1 LKFRR
6 KVGDRVARPKLYS
19 SVEDMKKKIDDYFE
33 MCDEKEKPYT
43 MSGLAYALD
52 MDRKS
57 LLNYSKDE
65 QFFPTI
71 KRAKEKVE
79 QQLEENALMG
89 KANST
94 FTIFNLKNNYGWKD
108 NIEVEAN
115 TQGKVTIVNSL
126 PKDDEDE
133 SND

>member
-1 LKFRR
+1 M
-6 KVGDRVARPKLYS
+6 ARPKLYS
-19 SVEDMKKKIDDYFE
+19 SVEDMQKIIEEYFDI
-33 MCDEKEKPYT
+33 CDEKEKPYT
-43 MSGLAYALD
+43 MSGLAYALS

-65 QFFPTI
+65 KFFPTI
-71 KRAKEKVE
+71 KKAKERVE

-108 NIEVEAN
+108 NIEVEGN
-115 TQGKVTIVNSL
+115 TQSKITIVNSL

-133 SND
+133 PNN

>member
-1 LKFRR
+1 M
-6 KVGDRVARPKLYS
+6 ARPKLYN
-19 SVEDMKKKIDDYFE
+19 SVEQMEKDIEKYFIE
-33 MCDEKEKPYT
+33 CDQKEKPYT

-65 QFFPTI
+65 KFFPTI
-71 KRAKEKVE
+71 KKAKEKVE

-94 FTIFNLKNNYGWKD
+94 FTIFNLKNNFYWKD
-108 NIEVEAN
+108 TVEVNNTNELSKLDELLGEIKKDAN
-115 TQGKVTIVNSL
+115 K
-126 PKDDEDE
+126 
-133 SND
+133 

>member
-1 LKFRR
+1 MCYNCYE
-6 KVGDRVARPKLYS
+6 KVGDRVARPKLYN
-19 SVEDMKKKIDDYFE
+19 SVEQMEKDIEKYFVE
-33 MCDEKEKPYT
+33 CDQKEKPYT

-65 QFFPTI
+65 KFFPTI
-71 KRAKEKVE
+71 KKAKEKVE

-94 FTIFNLKNNYGWKD
+94 FTIFNLKNNFYWKD
-108 NIEVEAN
+108 TVEVNNTNELSKLDELLGEIKKDAN
-115 TQGKVTIVNSL
+115 K
-126 PKDDEDE
+126 
-133 SND
+133 

>member
-1 LKFRR
+1 M
-6 KVGDRVARPKLYS
+6 ARPKLYT
-19 SVEDMKKKIDDYFE
+19 SVEKMAEDIDKYFLD
-33 MCDEKEKPYT
+33 CDEKQKPYT

-65 QFFPTI
+65 MFFPTI
-71 KRAKEKVE
+71 KKAKEKVE

-94 FTIFNLKNNYGWKD
+94 FTIFNLKNNFNWKD
-108 NIEVEAN
+108 AVEVNNTNEINKLDQLLEEIKKDAN
-115 TQGKVTIVNSL
+115 K
-126 PKDDEDE
+126 
-133 SND
+133 

>member
-1 LKFRR
+1 MKFRR

-19 SVEDMKKKIDDYFE
+19 SVESMKKIIDDYFE

-133 SND
+133 SNN

>member
-1 LKFRR
+1 MGR
-6 KVGDRVARPKLYS
+6 KKLYS
-19 SVEDMKKKIDDYFE
+19 AASDMQKIIDKYFIE
-33 MCDEKEKPYT
+33 CDEKGKPYT

-65 QFFPTI
+65 EFFPTI
-71 KRAKEKVE
+71 KKAKEKVE

-108 NIEVEAN
+108 QVEVKE
-115 TQGKVTIVNSL
+115 
-126 PKDDEDE
+126 E
-133 SND
+133 SNGIIGDLIGALNNVKKD